1 MPQLSID
8 GRKALA
14 DAMAKAI
21 GGQVSIDTHPKGLGI
36 TIDLG
41 PRMAA
46 VGGWVGGQHQGYLP
60 FGKAW
65 PVMVTGTCAF
75 SASQFYHTLE
85 GYGWFN

>member
-8 GRKALA
+8 GMKALA
-14 DAMAKAI
+14 DAMTIAI
-21 GGQVSIDTHPKGLGI
+21 GGQVSIDTHPKGVSI

-41 PRMAA
+41 PRLQG
-46 VGGWVGGQHQGYLP
+46 VGGFGGGEQSGYLP
-60 FGKAW
+60 FGSML

-75 SASQFYHTLE
+75 SASQFYHALE

>member
-8 GRKALA
+8 GMKALA
-14 DAMAKAI
+14 DAMTIAI

-46 VGGWVGGQHQGYLP
+46 VGGWVGGGARGYLP
-60 FGKAW
+60 FGSAL
-65 PVMVTGTCAF
+65 PVMFDGTCAF
-75 SASQFYHTLE
+75 SVSQFYHALE